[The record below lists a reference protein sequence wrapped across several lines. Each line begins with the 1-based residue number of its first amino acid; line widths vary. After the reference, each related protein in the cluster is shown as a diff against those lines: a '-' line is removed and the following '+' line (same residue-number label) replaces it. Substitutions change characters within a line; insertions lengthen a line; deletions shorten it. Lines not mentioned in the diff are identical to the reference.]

1 MMSSS
6 IVRRSWCNGGGE
18 RRLLR
23 GVFKY
28 STQIQQHHIIIVPM
42 ISSIHQQRDG
52 INVTSLTMNRNR
64 LIIQHHSSP
73 RRRLFS
79 SSQSCRSSLF
89 RFSQLSSRQSAELED
104 ELLNRLNNKI
114 SNHSDQRLIDPI
126 IGKSLTRNGLDWIR
140 SVSIPSSFD
149 KGEENVITVN
159 LQPPT
164 MLHPKLQEISSNIT
178 QVVQEEMVTLL
189 SNKHTLQPHDIDVSV
204 RITPQKHITTTSNKY
219 NEKTP
224 QSSSFALQN
233 ITHFI
238 AVYSCKGGVGKSTI
252 AANLAYQLSAMGGRV
267 GLLDLDVYGPSL
279 PLLVQPDDPTVR
291 KGGVQEGMVEPI
303 VHNGVK
309 LMSLGFV
316 SPNSGVPG
324 SGPNGGAAVLR
335 GPMAGRV
342 VSQLLKGTNWGELD
356 VLVLDMPPGT
366 GDVQLEVCQSLS
378 LSGAV
383 AVSTPSALSWADVR
397 KGVEM
402 FGELGVSTLAL
413 VENFAYFVCEG
424 GGRHYPFGKARTLAA
439 GDDDGSNDTS
449 DAHMQQHHHY
459 FMPKSSHVFH
469 LPISETVSG
478 SNESGKP
485 FCCDKGNSNAK
496 EEWAVFSKLADAVS
510 TDLLLLQHN
519 MMPASMQGQQGNSS
533 TAMVVTIDEV
543 EDSTFDVPF
552 TQLDIDNSHKRFTV
566 RLFCNEGGYQKIISG
581 ADLRSRNPKTG
592 EVEDDSSSHFGEREG
607 KTAQQGCGGGGHRVD
622 RGSSQPSIM
631 VHRHSSDCADNS
643 NEKDNL
649 FPAKLSKKGKYG
661 YEVEWADGATIIY
674 SLLAIAKAA
683 GGKPLEHESTRE

>member
-1 MMSSS
+1 VQRWSQTT
-6 IVRRSWCNGGGE
+6 I
-18 RRLLR
+18 R
-23 GVFKY
+23 GVLKY
-28 STQIQQHHIIIVPM
+28 STQTQHRQNDIIMPM
-42 ISSIHQQRDG
+42 SSIHQRID
-52 INVTSLTMNRNR
+52 VKLTMDKHNR
-64 LIIQHHSSP
+64 IHHLQSSS
-73 RRRLFS
+73 RRLFS
-79 SSQSCRSSLF
+79 STQSSRSKF
-89 RFSQLSSRQSAELED
+89 RFSELSSRQSAELED
-104 ELLNRLNNKI
+104 ELLNRLNNNNNNI
-114 SNHSDQRLIDPI
+114 SNSDQRLMDPI
-126 IGKSLTRNGLDWIR
+126 IGKSLTRNGLDWIW

-164 MLHPKLQEISSNIT
+164 MLHPKLQEITSNIT
-178 QVVQEEMVTLL
+178 QVVQEEMVQLL
-189 SNKHTLQPHDIDVSV
+189 SNKHTLEPHDVDVSV
-204 RITPQKHITTTSNKY
+204 KINPQDITTASN
-219 NEKTP
+219 NMNIRETTP
-224 QSSSFALQN
+224 QSSSFALKN
-233 ITHFI
+233 ITHFV

-279 PLLVQPDDPTVR
+279 PILVQPDDPTVR
-291 KGGVQEGMVEPI
+291 KSPPHVQEGMVEPI
-303 VHNGVK
+303 LHKGVK

-356 VLVLDMPPGT
+356 VLVLDLPPGT

-383 AVSTPSALSWADVR
+383 AVSTPSALAWADVR

-439 GDDDGSNDTS
+439 GDDDDDDGSNETTS
-449 DAHMQQHHHY
+449 DAPMQHHH
-459 FMPKSSHVFH
+459 FMPQSSHVFH
-469 LPISETVSG
+469 LPISETVSS

-485 FCCDKGNSNAK
+485 FCCDEPNGNS
-496 EEWAVFSKLADAVS
+496 EQEWAVFSKLADAVS
-510 TDLLLLQHN
+510 ADLLLLQHN
-519 MMPASMQGQQGNSS
+519 MMPAFMQGQQGNSS

-543 EDSTFDVPF
+543 EDSAFDVPF
-552 TQLDIDNSHKRFTV
+552 TQLDIDNSHKKFTV
-566 RLFCNEGGYQKIISG
+566 RLFCNEGGYQKIIG
-581 ADLRSRNPKTG
+581 GDDLRSRNPKTG
-592 EVEDDSSSHFGEREG
+592 EVEENSSSNSGEGDG
-607 KTAQQGCGGGGHRVD
+607 KTVQHGCGGGSHSSD
-622 RGSSQPSIM
+622 RGSSQPSIT
-631 VHRHSSDCADNS
+631 VHHHSSGCADNS
-643 NEKDNL
+643 DKKDNL
-649 FPAKLSKKGKYG
+649 FPAKISKKEKYG

-683 GGKPLEHESTRE
+683 